1 MPTPD
6 RSSKLTAFIG
16 FYAEEFSTQQQS
28 NQDKHCY
35 DSELELQANDPSDF
49 TIIEKA
55 LTIAFSWLKVP
66 TGAFT
71 LKKTQLRRTLC

>member
-35 DSELELQANDPSDF
+35 DSELELQANDPLDF

-71 LKKTQLRRTLC
+71 FKTLLRC

>member
-55 LTIAFSWLKVP
+55 LTIAFS
-66 TGAFT
+66 
-71 LKKTQLRRTLC
+71 